1 MNKGRMKM
9 SQNQIEN
16 EILELQK
23 KHIKFRN
30 TVMTIWLVSSFLF
43 LPLFVLGFFV
53 WPIANGFYGNK
64 VIDLSIKYFEP
75 ISYQKIF
82 NVKQY
87 QRDNCVDKDIID
99 NAKLLNTDGILKGDS
114 LLLADYK
121 GNNLTFGNI
130 RFETEED
137 EPSLYSGQWLSC
149 QITKLENFD
158 LRILDKDAEK
168 WYSSNVYC
176 QECRCESN
184 YKTNN
189 KEFDSKFKVHTNNSK
204 KAQQILNSEFVELL
218 LSLQNEAGKFIMFSC
233 INNSINIA
241 YSKQFYFEGGKIR
254 KARTIDEMKQICDES
269 IVNGMK
275 PIVSILEIVY
285 DNIVN

>member
-43 LPLFVLGFFV
+43 FPLFLLGFFV
-53 WPIANGFYGNK
+53 WPIADGTYGNK
-64 VIDLSIKYFEP
+64 IIDLSRKYFEP
-75 ISYQKIF
+75 ISYQKFF

-87 QRDNCVDKDIID
+87 QRDNYVDKDIID

-130 RFETEED
+130 RFENGEE
-137 EPSLYSGQWLSC
+137 PALYNGQWLSC

-158 LRILDKDAEK
+158 LRIWAKDAEK

-176 QECRCESN
+176 QEYRCESN

-218 LSLQNEAGKFIMFSC
+218 LSLQNEAGKYIMFSC

-241 YSKQFYFEGGKIR
+241 YSKRFYFGGAKII
-254 KARTIDEMKQICDES
+254 KASTIDEMKQICDEV

-275 PIVSILEIVY
+275 PIVSILEMVY